1 MSGLRTW
8 WAGRSPAAGSAVM
21 ATGIVSTGLHLIG
34 AETLSLVALALA
46 GAAWAMLGIGFVRR
60 LVLDRGRWAA
70 EARSPAALTAA
81 AATSVLA
88 ARLATLGP
96 HPPAE
101 ALLALAAVLWAAL
114 LPVVVR
120 HWQSRM
126 PGAVFLCCV
135 ATQGLAVS
143 AAALAAAGHR
153 AWLAHTA
160 LVLFWLG
167 LLLYAVA
174 LPHFD
179 VRQVLK
185 GPGDHWVA
193 GGALAI
199 SALAGAGLLT
209 AGDTGDP
216 YLWNDDDRDTL
227 RTTTVLLLALCLAAC
242 VVLLVA
248 ESVRPRLRYDQNRWA
263 TVFPLGM
270 TAAATLSVGTA
281 VGVPWLGVPGQVLVW
296 VAVAGWLWVAAGTV
310 TDAVRTARA
319 GSGEVR
325 SRAPR

>member
-1 MSGLRTW
+1 MSGLRRW
-8 WAGRSPAAGSAVM
+8 WAGQSPATGAAVM
-21 ATGIVSTGLHLIG
+21 ATAIVSTGLHLVG
-34 AETLSLVALALA
+34 AEALSLAALALA
-46 GAAWAMLGIGFVRR
+46 GAVWVLLGIGFGRR

-81 AATSVLA
+81 AATAVLA
-88 ARLATLGP
+88 ARLAILGG
-96 HPPAE
+96 HLLAE
-101 ALLALAAVLWAAL
+101 ALLALAAVLWAVL
-114 LPVVVR
+114 LPIVVR
-120 HWQSRM
+120 HWDSRM

-135 ATQGLAVS
+135 ATQGLVVT
-143 AAALAAAGHR
+143 AAGLAGAEHT

-167 LLLYAVA
+167 LALYALA
-174 LPHFD
+174 LPRFD
-179 VRQVLK
+179 GRQVLE
-185 GPGDHWVA
+185 GPGDHWIA

-209 AGDTGDP
+209 AGDTSGL

-227 RTTTVLLLALCLAAC
+227 RTTTVLLLALSLAAY

-248 ESVRPRLRYDQNRWA
+248 EAARPRLRYDQRRWA

-270 TAAATLSVGTA
+270 TAAATLSVMTA
-281 VGVPWLGVPGQVLVW
+281 VGIPWLRGPGHVLVW

-310 TDAVRTARA
+310 ADAVRTARA